1 METFDLERFV
11 HAQDRGSAFAAAV
24 AELRAGAKRG
34 HWIWFVFPQ
43 LRGLGV
49 SPMAERFGID
59 GREEAQAYLGHPV
72 LRSRLR
78 EATAVV
84 RDQLGARG
92 ARLRH
97 LMGSHI
103 DALKLV
109 SSLTLF
115 ERVARALHAAEPCRE
130 LAELAAMAGDILDVA
145 NAQGYPPCRF
155 TLDAIG

>member
-1 METFDLERFV
+1 VSLTRFL
-11 HAQDRGSAFAAAV
+11 HAQDQGSAFAAAL

-49 SPMAERFGID
+49 SPMADHFGIE

-78 EATAVV
+78 EAMAVV
-84 RDQLGARG
+84 RDQLAARG
-92 ARLRH
+92 ASLRH

-115 ERVARALHAAEPCRE
+115 ERVARTLHAVEPCRE
-130 LAELAAMAGDILDVA
+130 LAELAAMAGDILDIA
-145 NAQGYPPCRF
+145 NAQGYPRCRF
-155 TLDAIG
+155 TLDATG